1 MRTDATFNELTSR
14 VEATCGLTPRSN
26 DEPPEKRQRV
36 TSTRL
41 KDHFHEIVNS
51 CTNHLNQVE
60 NLKSEYIESIDVI
73 KDSLSARFAQDDLDT
88 LMAIETILIKAINGH
103 ELDVSL
109 DVLKCFKIINIKIL
123 ENELKELPTFL
134 KIFNQESS
142 MKIKNFTMISTICD
156 IMNMR
161 PSFKRC
167 NEEIHKLL
175 LLYAT
180 MPLSSATAERT
191 FSVMRRLKTWLRSTM
206 ADNQLNNRMFAAIH
220 RERMKNI
227 NVKKVASDFVKSGDL
242 SRRLFYFGKADD

>member
-1 MRTDATFNELTSR
+1 
-14 VEATCGLTPRSN
+14 
-26 DEPPEKRQRV
+26 
-36 TSTRL
+36 
-41 KDHFHEIVNS
+41 
-51 CTNHLNQVE
+51 
-60 NLKSEYIESIDVI
+60 
-73 KDSLSARFAQDDLDT
+73 
-88 LMAIETILIKAINGH
+88 
-103 ELDVSL
+103 
-109 DVLKCFKIINIKIL
+109 
-123 ENELKELPTFL
+123 
-134 KIFNQESS
+134 
-142 MKIKNFTMISTICD
+142 
-156 IMNMR
+156 MNMR